1 MQSSICR
8 RILRLRV
15 INFKCQWCSVSSIL
29 TMRSWENVVPTCS
42 NLRLS
47 DAVVITYTSPVITA
61 IAAALLLGEAWGK
74 LDALG
79 SVLCMLGVMLISALA
94 ALPYAIC
101 PAAPVGAGWTGK
113 TRIYDSTTFYD
124 LGKPGFVM
132 SAFGFPAEPIPLNG
146 LIGAVLAAVMSSAVY
161 LLVRVLK
168 GARGEVGAC
177 RLVFPSERHQ
187 DGNSNFMA
195 GFHAREI
202 LKRAVSSCPCAFTA
216 VFGKAYDQ

>member
-1 MQSSICR
+1 M
-8 RILRLRV
+8 
-15 INFKCQWCSVSSIL
+15 
-29 TMRSWENVVPTCS
+29 VPTCS

-101 PAAPVGAGWTGK
+101 PAAPVGADGQGK
-113 TRIYDSTTFYD
+113 HESTTFYD

-202 LKRAVSSCPCAFTA
+202 LKRAVSSCPCVFTA

>member
-29 TMRSWENVVPTCS
+29 TMRSWENVGS
-42 NLRLS
+42 NMFQLEAQRCCGYHLHQSGDHCDSSCAPLGRGLGQVGCPRKCPLHVGS
-47 DAVVITYTSPVITA
+47 DADQC
-61 IAAALLLGEAWGK
+61 LGQH
-74 LDALG
+74 
-79 SVLCMLGVMLISALA
+79 CHMH
-94 ALPYAIC
+94 LPCC
-101 PAAPVGAGWTGK
+101 PGGCGMDRK

-177 RLVFPSERHQ
+177 RLVFPLR
-187 DGNSNFMA
+187 DIRMA
-195 GFHAREI
+195 IRIHGWVSCQRDLETCSVIVPMRIYSGFWQG
-202 LKRAVSSCPCAFTA
+202 L
-216 VFGKAYDQ
+216 